1 MKRPSFPE
9 QKSSQYWAT
18 YNPNYIGMISLSFES
33 TEVEKGS
40 AFLQEKAD
48 GQYEEL
54 LYLFQHQ
61 GCELSS
67 QLSFLHLLLPSKS
80 FTQFNGDK
88 PWWSL
93 EICIEMLPFMESG
106 WLDVSKLLFQW
117 NHEHFC
123 SLIILGFI
131 LSSSAMTLWWSDTF
145 YYMCVFIRERAV
157 MFLQVHDW
165 TRYCS
170 PHSTVMLTLLFSFEL
185 KASLVHGDL

>member
-1 MKRPSFPE
+1 MV
-9 QKSSQYWAT
+9 
-18 YNPNYIGMISLSFES
+18 SLSFES

-93 EICIEMLPFMESG
+93 EICIEMLLSWKVAG
-106 WLDVSKLLFQW
+106 WMSQNSYF
-117 NHEHFC
+117 NEIMNI
-123 SLIILGFI
+123 S
-131 LSSSAMTLWWSDTF
+131 
-145 YYMCVFIRERAV
+145 
-157 MFLQVHDW
+157 VH
-165 TRYCS
+165 
-170 PHSTVMLTLLFSFEL
+170 
-185 KASLVHGDL
+185 